1 MRLEWLEDILAVA
14 ETGSFTLAARRRN
27 LTQSAFSRR
36 IGAIEASLGVELFD
50 RGRKPVQLHP
60 AVAGQ
65 RDRIAARAID
75 LRQLVADLR
84 RGGRQGGDRVVIAS
98 QHALTASLTPAI
110 VARVGQADSNVH
122 VRLRSA
128 NLNECFSLLL
138 SGQADI
144 ALAYRLPDGG
154 HPVDTD
160 FIETALIGADR
171 LVPVFSAVREGEVR
185 AGLGRGELSYVAYP
199 QDVFLGEVMAR
210 GVLPQIRQIDRLA
223 VRAETA
229 LTLAAV
235 EMAAVGVAVAWVPRS
250 LAEDRIRRRDLC
262 DLSDILPGADLA
274 ITAVRLRQT
283 AGPVQALVWAC
294 LPDAARAEPA
304 G

>member
-1 MRLEWLEDILAVA
+1 MRLEWLDDILAVA
-14 ETGSFTLAARRRN
+14 ETGSFSKAAQRRN

-36 IGAIEASLGVELFD
+36 IGAIEDWVGAELFD
-50 RGRKPVQLHP
+50 RGRKPVQLH
-60 AVAGQ
+60 AA
-65 RDRIAARAID
+65 IAAQQDRVAACAME

-84 RGGRQGGDRVVIAS
+84 RGARQGGDRVVIAS

-110 VARVGQADSNVH
+110 VARVGRANPDIH

-128 NLNECFSLLL
+128 NLDECFALLL

-144 ALAYRLPDGG
+144 ALAYRLPDEE
-154 HPVDTD
+154 HPVATD
-160 FIETALIGADR
+160 FIETALIGTDR
-171 LVPVFSAVREGEVR
+171 LVPVVAAARASDVLAGAV
-185 AGLGRGELSYVAYP
+185 AGELAYVAYP
-199 QDVFLGEVMAR
+199 DDVFLGQVMAR
-210 GVLPQIRQIDRLA
+210 TVLPRIGQIDRVS

-250 LAEDRIRRRDLC
+250 LAEARVRRGELT
-262 DLSDILPGADLA
+262 DLSDALPGTDLA
-274 ITAVRLRQT
+274 ITAVRLRQ
-283 AGPVQALVWAC
+283 PVGLVRALVWVC
-294 LPDAARAEPA
+294 LTEAGPDRTP